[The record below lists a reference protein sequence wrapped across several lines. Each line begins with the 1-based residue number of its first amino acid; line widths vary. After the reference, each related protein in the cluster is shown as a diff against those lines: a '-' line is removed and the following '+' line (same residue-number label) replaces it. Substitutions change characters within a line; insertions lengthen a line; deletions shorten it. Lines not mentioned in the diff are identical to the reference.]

1 MTNDENEVR
10 EKAYNEFM
18 FERYTGLYSK
28 DNILRMIELSIDW
41 DEFLEDFNNEM

>member
-10 EKAYNEFM
+10 EQAYNEFM
-18 FERYTGLYSK
+18 FERYMGLYSK
-28 DNILRMIELSIDW
+28 DSIIRMIELSIDW